1 MCWAAIDCLEFEPIG
16 VADVRQPAHE
26 HVARH
31 AAVIILSACSPA
43 VSEAWLCDQIAWLRA
58 SRPELP
64 LVLLVAD
71 EKLDE
76 ADVLA
81 SRFDLQ
87 GYIPTSSPTA
97 VAAAAIRLIV
107 AGGQYL
113 PRPRTGGIPPGSTLP
128 PPPTPPQLSP
138 PIAPTNGVEPEI
150 SFAKTEPSM
159 TPREAAVLELL
170 RRGLPNKLIAYRLGM
185 SISTVKVHVHNI
197 IRKLKVHNRTE
208 VAVAARHLGAETA
221 PLVPVPTSVRPILVT
236 AQSESR

>member
-1 MCWAAIDCLEFEPIG
+1 MCWAATDCLEFEPIG

-26 HVARH
+26 HVARD

-113 PRPRTGGIPPGSTLP
+113 PRPRTGGIRPGSTLP
-128 PPPTPPQLSP
+128 PPPTPPQLP
-138 PIAPTNGVEPEI
+138 PPLAPMRGVEPEI
-150 SFAKTEPSM
+150 SLAKTEPRM

-197 IRKLKVHNRTE
+197 ISKLNVHNRTE
-208 VAVAARHLGAETA
+208 VAVAARDLVAEIA
-221 PLVPVPTSVRPILVT
+221 PVAPVSISVRPIPAT
-236 AQSESR
+236 RQSEVQ